1 MEQSDLRKLYTDV
14 ELERIAQK
22 HHSKFL
28 KYFSSAPAVWEFL
41 LIVYRLDGNPN
52 YGISDYISQ
61 LQTSRKTRLT
71 MAQFVKD
78 RIADGHLI
86 VCPSAKKSRK
96 TLTLSDE
103 LRKELEDHLTWIA
116 QSNPS
121 LGQDS
126 VSRKT

>member
-1 MEQSDLRKLYTDV
+1 MDQIELQNLCIDV

-22 HHSKFL
+22 HHSKLL

-41 LIVYRLDGNPN
+41 LIVYKLDGNPN
-52 YGISDYISQ
+52 YGISDYISK

-86 VCPSAKKSRK
+86 ISPSAKKSRK
-96 TLTLSDE
+96 TLTLSDDR
-103 LRKELEDHLTWIA
+103 RKELEDHLFWIS
-116 QSNPS
+116 QSSPHF
-121 LGQDS
+121 
-126 VSRKT
+126 KH